1 MKSEVSNELKRFNY
15 LFRETG
21 AVYYALSSKFGIP
34 QSVMEILYVVL
45 EEGGACSIREI
56 CNYSGMTKQ
65 TVNSALRR
73 LEAENIVYLKKS
85 DGKNKNV
92 VFTESGRQ
100 LAVQTAGHV
109 IKMENDIFESWPKA
123 EVEKY
128 LEMAERYLKDL
139 RQLVEN
145 MDDAAAKER
154 QKL

>member
-1 MKSEVSNELKRFNY
+1 MKAEVSNELKRFNY

-73 LEAENIVYLKKS
+73 LESENIVYLKKS
-85 DGKNKNV
+85 DGKNKDV
-92 VFTESGRQ
+92 VFTESGRR

-123 EVEKY
+123 DVEKY
-128 LEMAERYLKDL
+128 LELAERYLKNL
-139 RQLVEN
+139 RQRVEN
-145 MDDAAAKER
+145 VEDETVKE
-154 QKL
+154 KHTL